1 MNSHKEDKYHHN
13 DLNSPSSTTCHPHV
27 KFSRHDRSCQEDPH
41 MFHSNHSFKSSQQH
55 HRHNNMTIG
64 SNSLASRSKRNKKL
78 QSHGPRLP
86 DFYSVIDHRLYS
98 LGHWIG
104 KQCGKVLFV
113 GILLLIT
120 LCVGLKSLKLETS
133 IDRLWVEEGGRVE
146 QELKYIKST
155 LGEDIGSTDQ
165 LVIQTPRDVN
175 ANILYPDALLHHLE
189 VMKTAT
195 ELTVDMFEVTWRLKD
210 VCLTP
215 SIPSYEESHIERIID
230 MLMPCSIMTP
240 LDCFWEGSKLLGPDV
255 PVSVPGIASWNLK
268 WTNLNPQ
275 QLMSMQMLSMDAS
288 SSSQIFSGSS
298 FNLKSSFPNFFSFSQ
313 DIMKRVSKR

>member
-1 MNSHKEDKYHHN
+1 
-13 DLNSPSSTTCHPHV
+13 
-27 KFSRHDRSCQEDPH
+27 
-41 MFHSNHSFKSSQQH
+41 
-55 HRHNNMTIG
+55 
-64 SNSLASRSKRNKKL
+64 
-78 QSHGPRLP
+78 
-86 DFYSVIDHRLYS
+86 VIDHRLNS

-104 KQCGKVLFV
+104 KNCGKVLFI
-113 GILLLIT
+113 GILFLIT
-120 LCVGLKSLKLETS
+120 LSVGLKSLKLETS
-133 IDRLWVEEGGRVE
+133 IDRLWVEEGGRIE

-165 LVIQTPRDVN
+165 LVIQTSRDVN
-175 ANILYPDALLHHLE
+175 ANILYTDALLHHLE

-240 LDCFWEGSKLLGPDV
+240 LDCFWEGSKLLGPEV
-255 PVSVPGIASWNLK
+255 PVSVPGIPSWNLK

-275 QLMSMQMLSMDAS
+275 QLMESVKAMQDLES
-288 SSSQIFSGSS
+288 SSSRVYGRSSSS
-298 FNLKSSFPNFFSFSQ
+298 FFNIKSSFPNFFSFSQ
-313 DIMKRVSKR
+313 DIMKRVSKIIAGGRRCSSPLFLSIL